1 MPPVVSGDDV
11 TKRWSTTQA
20 LAGATFTIGD
30 GVTGLLGANGAGK
43 TTLLGL
49 ILGLHRPDRG
59 TITVFGQDPWVAGA
73 EVRARLGYAPEHDAL
88 PPDVAAH
95 DVVRHLAE
103 LHGLPRRDATS
114 RASDALWEVGL
125 GEERFRPVGTMSTG
139 QRQRVKLA
147 QAIVHD
153 PDLLLLDEPT
163 NGLDPSQREGML
175 ALIEHVGADLGMH
188 VILSS
193 HLLEEVERVSSSVVI
208 LEAGRVVADGV
219 VAELAQT
226 DPELLVELD
235 SVDGAGP
242 RAHRWPRPSRRAGL
256 SVVGG
261 RSAAG
266 RRGPGL
272 AGRVRPGPGRP
283 GRGQLL
289 GPQAGA
295 AEGQPGGHLSGPGRI
310 GAGPVTGRDDRR
322 GRRRRPGPD
331 PRARLPALPRCP
343 ARGRALGM
351 GPGPSHGRTDHGAEA
366 AGPIQGAAVCGRPHR
381 LPARHRLHWHRG
393 RCCPGDGYGCR
404 R

>member
-1 MPPVVSGDDV
+1 MTPVVTADDV

-20 LAGATFTIGD
+20 LAGATFTVGD

-59 TITVFGQDPWVAGA
+59 TITVFGRDPWVAGA

-153 PDLLLLDEPT
+153 PELLLLDEPT

-219 VAELAQT
+219 VAELAHT

-235 SVDGAGP
+235 SVDGPEPGA
-242 RAHRWPRPSRRAGL
+242 ALALALSRAGL
-256 SVVGG
+256 SVASDGPRRVLVLLDSPSVYDQV
-261 RSAAG
+261 RDTLAAG
-266 RRGPGL
+266 RFSVRRLERRRASLEDIYLDRAGS
-272 AGRVRPGPGRP
+272 GRVP
-283 GRGQLL
+283 
-289 GPQAGA
+289 
-295 AEGQPGGHLSGPGRI
+295 
-310 GAGPVTGRDDRR
+310 
-322 GRRRRPGPD
+322 
-331 PRARLPALPRCP
+331 
-343 ARGRALGM
+343 
-351 GPGPSHGRTDHGAEA
+351 
-366 AGPIQGAAVCGRPHR
+366 
-381 LPARHRLHWHRG
+381 
-393 RCCPGDGYGCR
+393 
-404 R
+404 

>member
-1 MPPVVSGDDV
+1 MTPVVTADDV

-20 LAGATFTIGD
+20 IAGATFTVGD

-59 TITVFGQDPWVAGA
+59 TITVFGRDPWVAGA

-95 DVVRHLAE
+95 DIVRHLAE

-153 PDLLLLDEPT
+153 PELLLLDEPT

-175 ALIEHVGADLGMH
+175 TLIEHVGADLGMH

-193 HLLEEVERVSSSVVI
+193 HLLEEVERVSNSVVI

-219 VAELAQT
+219 VTELAHT

-235 SVDGAGP
+235 SVDGPDPGAELAFALNG
-242 RAHRWPRPSRRAGL
+242 AGL
-256 SVVGG
+256 SVSMDGPRRVLVVLDSPSVYDQV
-261 RSAAG
+261 RDTLAAG
-266 RRGPGL
+266 RFSIRRLERRRASLEDIYLDRAGS
-272 AGRVRPGPGRP
+272 GRVP
-283 GRGQLL
+283 
-289 GPQAGA
+289 
-295 AEGQPGGHLSGPGRI
+295 
-310 GAGPVTGRDDRR
+310 
-322 GRRRRPGPD
+322 
-331 PRARLPALPRCP
+331 
-343 ARGRALGM
+343 
-351 GPGPSHGRTDHGAEA
+351 
-366 AGPIQGAAVCGRPHR
+366 
-381 LPARHRLHWHRG
+381 
-393 RCCPGDGYGCR
+393 
-404 R
+404 